1 MGVTGDQSAQLK
13 QVREHYNALRLDLDA
28 AEQAG
33 ADMWAMAHAKQLLK
47 EAVAKAEEAILEP

>member
-1 MGVTGDQSAQLK
+1 MTGDQSAQLK

-33 ADMWAMAHAKQLLK
+33 ADIAVMAHAKELLSA
-47 EAVAKAEEAILEP
+47 AVAKAEEAIVQAA

>member
-1 MGVTGDQSAQLK
+1 MTGDQSAQLK

-33 ADMWAMAHAKQLLK
+33 ADSLVMAHAKELLSA
-47 EAVAKAEEAILEP
+47 AVAKAEEAILEP